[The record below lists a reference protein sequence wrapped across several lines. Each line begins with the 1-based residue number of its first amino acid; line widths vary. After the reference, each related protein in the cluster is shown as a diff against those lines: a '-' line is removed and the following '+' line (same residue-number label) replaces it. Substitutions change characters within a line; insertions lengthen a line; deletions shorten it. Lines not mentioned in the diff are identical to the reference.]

1 MQEGGQLAPTDL
13 APGTLA
19 EAPAHVLPT
28 VKGRPDQIRR
38 RFARLGW
45 GFSAPAL
52 FVIAAFTIFPIL
64 FSVLLSV
71 ENVNVTGSGFTL
83 QGLTASNYDKVVT
96 SGLWHHALW
105 FTILFTAVTVVVEL
119 ALGTV
124 FALILERLTA
134 GRGFMMA
141 LMLIPWSLIT
151 VISAEL
157 WGYIYDPTYGVLDQI
172 FHFLGLGSPNL
183 LGTPLP
189 ATICLMF
196 ADIWK
201 TTPFVAIIVLAG
213 LVMIP
218 EELFEASEVDG
229 ASGWKTFWRITVPL
243 LRPTIGIAVL
253 FRMLQAFGLFD
264 LPYVLTG
271 GGPGTATQSLAML
284 GYNTM
289 FTDIDFGPGAAVAV
303 STGAIVLIGCLVFLR
318 AFKAQVGKESI
329 SA

>member
-1 MQEGGQLAPTDL
+1 MASTALAPGSPSDAPPQLAP
-13 APGTLA
+13 ARR
-19 EAPAHVLPT
+19 V
-28 VKGRPDQIRR
+28 RPDQVRR

-45 GFSAPAL
+45 AFSAPAL
-52 FVIAAFTIFPIL
+52 LVIAAFTIFPIL
-64 FSVLLSV
+64 FSVLLSFSK
-71 ENVNVTGSGFTL
+71 VNVTASGFSL

-105 FTILFTAVTVVVEL
+105 FTIVFTVVTVTVEL
-119 ALGTV
+119 SLGTV
-124 FALILERLTA
+124 FALVLERLTR
-134 GRGFMMA
+134 GRGLMMA

-157 WGYIYDPTYGVLDQI
+157 WSYIYSPTYGVLDEI
-172 FHFLGLGSPNL
+172 FSFFGLGSPNF
-183 LGTPLP
+183 LGTALP

-196 ADIWK
+196 ADVWK
-201 TTPFVAIIVLAG
+201 TTPFVAIIILAG

-218 EELFEASEVDG
+218 EELFEASSVDG

-271 GGPGTATQSLAML
+271 GGPGTATQSLAIL

-289 FTDIDFGPGAAVAV
+289 FTDIDFGPGAAVAI
-303 STGAIVLIGCLVFLR
+303 STAVIVLTGCLVFLR
-318 AFKAQVGKESI
+318 AFKAQVGKESPN
-329 SA
+329 A

>member
-1 MQEGGQLAPTDL
+1 LASTEL
-13 APGTLA
+13 APGTRA
-19 EAPAHVLPT
+19 GAPVHVAPPARAHQEDRL
-28 VKGRPDQIRR
+28 RR

-45 GFSAPAL
+45 GFASPAL
-52 FVIAAFTIFPIL
+52 IVIGAFTIFPIL
-64 FSVLLSV
+64 FSVLLSL
-71 ENVNVTGSGFTL
+71 EKVNVTASGFSL
-83 QGLTASNYDKVVT
+83 QGATVSNYHRVVS

-105 FTILFTAVTVVVEL
+105 FTVVFTVVTVAVEL
-119 ALGTV
+119 SLGMV
-124 FALILERLTA
+124 FALILERLTR
-134 GRGFMMA
+134 GRGMMMA
-141 LMLIPWSLIT
+141 VMLIPWSLIT

-157 WGYIYDPTYGVLDQI
+157 WGYIYDPSYGVLDQI
-172 FHFLGLGSPNL
+172 FHYIGLGTPNF

-196 ADIWK
+196 ADVWK

-218 EELFEASEVDG
+218 GELLEASEVDG
-229 ASGWKTFWRITVPL
+229 ASAWMKFWRVIVPL

-271 GGPGTATQSLAML
+271 GGPGTSTQSLAIL

-289 FTDIDFGPGAAVAV
+289 FTDIDFGPGAAVAT
-303 STGAIVLIGCLVFLR
+303 STAAIVLIMCLVFLR
-318 AFKAQVGKESI
+318 AFKSQVGKETI